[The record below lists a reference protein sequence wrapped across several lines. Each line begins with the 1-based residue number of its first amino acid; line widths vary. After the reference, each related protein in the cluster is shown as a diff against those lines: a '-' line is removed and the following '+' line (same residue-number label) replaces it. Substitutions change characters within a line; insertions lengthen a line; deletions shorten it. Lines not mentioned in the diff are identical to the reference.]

1 MGIQIKRSG
10 LKEYPCSKVFS
21 SGVTSRG
28 KLLFNFIYS
37 SCLLNLVLGTYESK
51 KNVEFDIIPNNP
63 HEKYTNNPHE
73 KYPNNPH
80 EKYTN
85 NPHEKYTNNPHE
97 KYTNNPH
104 EKYPKSNPANVDL
117 EENIKESVAKRL
129 RRKKKVNNHENE
141 TPLSTNLE
149 SNIDLAETSL
159 QLTTTKSI
167 IDETS
172 SKRESKTHEEMIHD
186 YQEPNLI
193 SCEK

>member
-37 SCLLNLVLGTYESK
+37 SFLLNLALGTYESK

-63 HEKYTNNPHE
+63 HEKYPT
-73 KYPNNPH
+73 
-80 EKYTN
+80 
-85 NPHEKYTNNPHE
+85 
-97 KYTNNPH
+97 
-104 EKYPKSNPANVDL
+104 SNPANEDL

-172 SKRESKTHEEMIHD
+172 SQRESKTHEEIIQD

-193 SCEK
+193 SYEK

>member
-37 SCLLNLVLGTYESK
+37 SFLLNLALGTYESK

-73 KYPNNPH
+73 KYP
-80 EKYTN
+80 T
-85 NPHEKYTNNPHE
+85 
-97 KYTNNPH
+97 
-104 EKYPKSNPANVDL
+104 SNPANEDL